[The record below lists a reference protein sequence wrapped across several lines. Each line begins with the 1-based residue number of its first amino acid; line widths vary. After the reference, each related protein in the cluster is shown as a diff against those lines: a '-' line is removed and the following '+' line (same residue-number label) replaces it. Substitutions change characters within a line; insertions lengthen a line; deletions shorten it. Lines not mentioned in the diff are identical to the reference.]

1 MARRCR
7 ASAEVQFLVLPDISH
22 PFLLARV
29 RWPDVFEAI
38 SPTRPDW
45 RADPGLFDLP
55 YDASSTRVTRE
66 RAAAIASNWGAG
78 LPDDER
84 SDQADAT
91 PRPSLIRRMPANWSD
106 LSPAEKRLWSINC
119 VEQEWRAAAGEPRRW
134 RWRRRRQEVSPVL
147 GNSELPHE
155 ERTLELDAERA
166 EVIDLTVAA
175 AEVAHLTSATEDVI
189 DLAASSDDAL
199 ATVED

>member
-1 MARRCR
+1 MGRRNP
-7 ASAEVQFLVLPDISH
+7 ASSEVQFLVIPDISY

-66 RAAAIASNWGAG
+66 QAAAIASDWGAE

-84 SDQADAT
+84 SYQGDAT
-91 PRPSLIRRMPANWSD
+91 LRPSLIRRMPANWSN
-106 LSPAEKRLWSINC
+106 LSPAEKRLWSIDC
-119 VEQEWRAAAGEPRRW
+119 LERERRATADGPRRL
-134 RWRRRRQEVSPVL
+134 WRRHRTEVAPVL
-147 GNSELPHE
+147 GNCELPHE
-155 ERTLELDAERA
+155 EATLTLDADRA
-166 EVIDLTVAA
+166 DVIDLTVAED
-175 AEVAHLTSATEDVI
+175 EVVDLTPATEEVI
-189 DLAASSDDAL
+189 EPAASNIDAL